1 MNKPTTI
8 RFNEQ
13 DRELIERVK
22 DLYGCP
28 SDVAAIRLALRLV
41 TKLQFSYET
50 TSRPHAPPQLGTPLL
65 SPCLKAGV
73 LRGGGD
79 KRMDI

>member
-8 RFNEQ
+8 RFTEQ
-13 DRELIERVK
+13 DRELLERVK

-41 TKLQFSYET
+41 TKLQFSCET
-50 TSRPHAPPQLGTPLL
+50 LSHPPVRPHTSRQEEDLFPPHG
-65 SPCLKAGV
+65 
-73 LRGGGD
+73 
-79 KRMDI
+79 